1 MLALLLMA
9 QAASPDIQFGARIEA
24 RSVTIEKK
32 GEAKLEVRAD
42 PDGGSLVKVEAPKA
56 NGSKTL
62 RNVRIEIDAEA
73 RIADPAAAAA
83 TPVAEPR

>member
-9 QAASPDIQFGARIEA
+9 QAAPPDIQFGARIEA

-32 GEAKLEVRAD
+32 GEARLEIRAV

-56 NGSKTL
+56 NGRKTL
-62 RNVRIEIDAEA
+62 KNVRIEIDAEA
-73 RIADPAAAAA
+73 RIADPASAAA
-83 TPVAEPR
+83 TPIAEPR